1 MDRNTGK
8 MTNNGTTDNRE
19 IDNGTTDNGITGNG
33 VKNSGAADYRR
44 TDDSNTDGGNRNA
57 ASVDSRSA
65 AAYRTR
71 SRVEDDDI
79 FRMDEI
85 NIRSVIQ
92 DILRNFWVVVLLAV
106 SAWMCVSAYAKII
119 YKPEYTSTVT
129 FAVSAKGSSSP
140 YSALD
145 TTKEMAEVFAEVFE
159 SNVLRT
165 KVAEAMGTDHIDG
178 TVTTQVIPE
187 TNLLKV
193 SVVSGSPE
201 SAFRVLKLILENY
214 PSISDY
220 LFGNAVLEVIK
231 NPQVPAGP
239 SNYFYAGRYQKLA
252 ALAAAALA
260 VCAIALLSVLRDT
273 IQTKQAAKHKLD
285 GRLFGY
291 IGHEVKSRAGK
302 TAALICNPLVS
313 YHFMEAYKSLCSKL
327 DYHMRRRGEKVIL
340 VSSAI
345 ENEGKSTVAANLAL
359 AFAARKK
366 KVLLLD
372 CDFRKPALHKVFEID
387 TSRLKDFGSYLTKD
401 SIKEPDAVYLEKL
414 GISVIINKTGYPAP
428 QRMITSERM
437 KSFIDRARQDVDYI
451 IIDSPPM
458 MIASDAE
465 ALARLSDVSLLVVRQ
480 DCTSVGDINDCMDTF
495 RQSSP
500 DFIGY
505 VLNDFQEGTLKL
517 KGR

>member
-1 MDRNTGK
+1 MDQNTGK
-8 MTNNGTTDNRE
+8 QN
-19 IDNGTTDNGITGNG
+19 ITVQNAGRT
-33 VKNSGAADYRR
+33 VNSKAAGRR
-44 TDDSNTDGGNRNA
+44 PADDA
-57 ASVDSRSA
+57 L
-65 AAYRTR
+65 
-71 SRVEDDDI
+71 
-79 FRMDEI
+79 FRLDEI

-92 DILRNFWVVVLLAV
+92 DVLKNFWVVILLAV

-119 YKPEYTSTVT
+119 YVPEYTSTVT

-145 TTKEMAEVFAEVFE
+145 TTKEMAEVFGEVFQ

-165 KVAEAMGTDHIDG
+165 KVAEAMGTDSIDG
-178 TVTTQVIPE
+178 TVTTEVIPE

-201 SAFRVLKLILENY
+201 SAFCVLKLILENY

-220 LFGNAVLEVIK
+220 LFGNAVLEIIK
-231 NPQVPAGP
+231 NPQVPTSP

-260 VCAIALLSVLRDT
+260 VCVIALMSVLRDT
-273 IQTKQAAKHKLD
+273 VQTKQAAKRKLD

-291 IGHEVKSRAGK
+291 IGHEAKKRAGK
-302 TAALICNPLVS
+302 TAALICNSLVS

-327 DYHMRRRGEKVIL
+327 DFHMRRRSEKVIL
-340 VSSAI
+340 ISSAS

-359 AFAARKK
+359 ALAANRK

-387 TSRLKDFGSYLTKD
+387 TSRLTDFGSYLTKET
-401 SIKEPDAVYLEKL
+401 ITEPDVVYLEKQ
-414 GISVIINKTGYPAP
+414 GIYVTINKNGYSSP

-437 KSFIDRARQDVDYI
+437 KAFLEKAGQDVDYI

-465 ALARLSDVSLLVVRQ
+465 ALARLTDASLLVVRQ
-480 DCTSVGDINDCMDTF
+480 DCTATGDINDCMDIL

-505 VLNDFQEGTLKL
+505 VLNDFQEGTLKIQQS
-517 KGR
+517 